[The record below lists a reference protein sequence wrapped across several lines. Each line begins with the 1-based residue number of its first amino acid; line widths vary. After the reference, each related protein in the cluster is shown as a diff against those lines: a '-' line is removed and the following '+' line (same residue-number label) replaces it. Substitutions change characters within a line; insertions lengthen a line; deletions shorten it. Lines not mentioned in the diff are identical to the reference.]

1 MESESRQNSGPQHK
15 LLHDQKKK
23 KALEGSVER
32 ERDPS
37 PLSLRQR
44 AFSSRADRRESG
56 RLRSRSLLFVCVCF
70 FLQVDVDWD

>member
-1 MESESRQNSGPQHK
+1 MKVAKTADRSTSCCTT
-15 LLHDQKKK
+15 KKK
-23 KALEGSVER
+23 SARGECRER